1 MSLESELKMLP
12 REKILPED
20 VLNLLNNRNNKLKN
34 RNIKELLMGM
44 LNDKLISV
52 ILDKSNILESS

>member
-20 VLNLLNNRNNKLKN
+20 VLNLLNKMDMLF
-34 RNIKELLMGM
+34 KE
-44 LNDKLISV
+44 N
-52 ILDKSNILESS
+52 

>member
-20 VLNLLNNRNNKLKN
+20 VLDLLKLD
-34 RNIKELLMGM
+34 NIKT
-44 LNDKLISV
+44 LIKQ
-52 ILDKSNILESS
+52 I

>member
-20 VLNLLNNRNNKLKN
+20 VLNLLKQNGYAIQGELKLGED
-34 RNIKELLMGM
+34 R
-44 LNDKLISV
+44 
-52 ILDKSNILESS
+52 